1 MPDPVGITISL
12 CGTDTKKALWDIYVN
27 SLLIDHLRDQ
37 FPSGNG
43 NYLAG
48 PFFFNDSTSH
58 TDFHK
63 YKSPTYIHFLSVM
76 IQLPHIL

>member
-12 CGTDTKKALWDIYVN
+12 CGTDTKKVSWDIYVN
-27 SLLIDHLRDQ
+27 SLLIDHIRDK
-37 FPSGNG
+37 FPVACGIE

-48 PFFFNDSTSH
+48 PFFYDSTSR

-63 YKSPTYIHFLSVM
+63 Y
-76 IQLPHIL
+76 